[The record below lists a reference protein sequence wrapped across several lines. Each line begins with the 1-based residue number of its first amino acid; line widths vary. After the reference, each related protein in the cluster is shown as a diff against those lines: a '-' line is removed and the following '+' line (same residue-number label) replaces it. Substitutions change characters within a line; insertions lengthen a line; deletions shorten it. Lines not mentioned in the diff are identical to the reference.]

1 MNSVI
6 ASPVAVAEANNGAV
20 AGYEDLRCQA
30 VGVSGFHNGLGMVLF
45 LRQGM
50 TAWMKA
56 RLQATSARAGS
67 SCRRG
72 DSDERIPLDLRGEAA
87 LILAGMALGG
97 LQGGRR

>member
-6 ASPVAVAEANNGAV
+6 ASPVSMAGTNDDPV
-20 AGYEDLRCQA
+20 AGYEDLRRQA
-30 VGVSGFHNGLGMVLF
+30 VGAPGLHNGLGMVLF

-67 SCRRG
+67 SCPRG

>member
-1 MNSVI
+1 MNSVL
-6 ASPVAVAEANNGAV
+6 ASPASVAGANDGAV

-30 VGVSGFHNGLGMVLF
+30 VGAPGFHNGLGMVLF
-45 LRQGM
+45 LRRGM

-56 RLQATSARAGS
+56 RLQVTSARAGS
-67 SCRRG
+67 PCRRG
-72 DSDERIPLDLRGEAA
+72 DSDERIPLDMRGEAA

>member
-6 ASPVAVAEANNGAV
+6 ASPVSMAGTNDDPV
-20 AGYEDLRCQA
+20 AGYEDLRRQA
-30 VGVSGFHNGLGMVLF
+30 VGAPGLHNGLGMVLF

-56 RLQATSARAGS
+56 RLQATSARVGS

-97 LQGGRR
+97 LLGGRS

>member
-6 ASPVAVAEANNGAV
+6 ASPVSVAGANDGAV
-20 AGYEDLRCQA
+20 AGYEDLRGQA
-30 VGVSGFHNGLGMVLF
+30 VGAPGFHNGLGMVLF
-45 LRQGM
+45 LRQGI

-67 SCRRG
+67 SCGRG